1 VEPAQAVNPLNF
13 HEIAPYFPDMLWGAW
28 LTIRLSAISMGL
40 GLAVAITGA
49 YASRHA
55 PRPLRILVAA
65 YVEAIRNTPFLVQ
78 IFIIYFGF
86 PAAGIR
92 FEANVAAI
100 TAMVLN
106 VSAYA
111 IEIVR
116 AGLDR
121 ISRGQIEAGR
131 SLGLSG
137 LQVFFLV
144 SLPPAVQSV
153 YPALTSQFILLLLGS
168 SVVSTISANELT
180 AVANDIQSRTF
191 RTVETYLTAMA
202 IYFVISAGFRGAF
215 WAIEKLVFPPRE
227 YSVRADQ

>member
-1 VEPAQAVNPLNF
+1 MNPLNF
-13 HEIAPYFPDMLWGAW
+13 NEIAPYFGDMLWGAW
-28 LTIRLSAISMGL
+28 LTIRLSAISMTL
-40 GLAVAITGA
+40 GLFVAILGA

-55 PRPLRILVAA
+55 PRPLRLLVTA

-78 IFIIYFGF
+78 IFVIYFGA
-86 PAAGIR
+86 PSAGIR
-92 FEANVAAI
+92 FDANNAAI
-100 TAMVLN
+100 IAMVLN
-106 VSAYA
+106 VSAYS

-131 SLGLSG
+131 SLGLSR
-137 LQVFFLV
+137 LQLFFLV
-144 SLPPAVQSV
+144 LLPPAVQSV

-202 IYFVISAGFRGAF
+202 IYFVVSSGFRAVF
-215 WAIEKLVFPPRE
+215 WAIEVVVFPPRE
-227 YSVRADQ
+227 YSVRSGQ

>member
-1 VEPAQAVNPLNF
+1 MNPLNF
-13 HEIAPYFPDMLWGAW
+13 NEIAPYFGDMLWGAW
-28 LTIRLSAISMGL
+28 LTIRLSAISMTL
-40 GLAVAITGA
+40 GLFFAILGA
-49 YASRHA
+49 FALRHA
-55 PRPLRILVAA
+55 PRLVRFAVNA

-78 IFIIYFGF
+78 IFVIYFGL
-86 PAAGIR
+86 PSAGIR
-92 FEANVAAI
+92 LDANTAAI
-100 TAMVLN
+100 IAMVLN
-106 VSAYA
+106 VSAYG

-121 ISRGQIEAGR
+121 VSLGQIEAGR

-191 RTVETYLTAMA
+191 RTVESYVTALV
-202 IYFVISAGFRGAF
+202 IYHVISCGFRAVF
-215 WAIEKLVFPPRE
+215 WAIEMMVFPPRE
-227 YSVRADQ
+227 YSVRSGQ